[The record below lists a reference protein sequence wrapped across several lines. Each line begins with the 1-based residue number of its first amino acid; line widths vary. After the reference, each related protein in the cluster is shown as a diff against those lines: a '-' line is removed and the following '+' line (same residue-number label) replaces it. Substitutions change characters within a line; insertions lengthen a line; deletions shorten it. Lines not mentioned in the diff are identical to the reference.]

1 MHSCYITSFN
11 SFYLSFFQG
20 PATRE
25 VDTVKE
31 NLNPKRA
38 SVFTTKWVSNT
49 AGIITLKGPASSVE
63 AEITGGSTTSS
74 QAQSKQEASTTS
86 SKSYAFKNGRVSYG
100 STFNLSVMFMFA
112 EEHFFSC
119 IINC

>member
-1 MHSCYITSFN
+1 M
-11 SFYLSFFQG
+11 
-20 PATRE
+20 
-25 VDTVKE
+25 
-31 NLNPKRA
+31 
-38 SVFTTKWVSNT
+38 FTAKWAAHT
-49 AGIITLKGPASSVE
+49 AGITLKKPASSVE
-63 AEITGGSTTSS
+63 AEITGGSTTST
-74 QAQSKQEASTTS
+74 QAQSKQEASTAS